1 MSDDHHDDD
10 AGLTGQVAAGFDGTR
25 GARLRVRC
33 LVRPLRAFVLD
44 RS

>member
-1 MSDDHHDDD
+1 MSDDHHDGD
-10 AGLTGQVAAGFDGTR
+10 AGLTAQVAAGFDGTR

-33 LVRPLRAFVLD
+33 LVRPLRAFGLD

>member
-1 MSDDHHDDD
+1 MSDDHHDGD
-10 AGLTGQVAAGFDGTR
+10 AGLTGQVAASFDGTR

-33 LVRPLRAFVLD
+33 LVRPLREFVLD

>member
-1 MSDDHHDDD
+1 MSDDHHDGD
-10 AGLTGQVAAGFDGTR
+10 AGLTGQVVAGFDGTR

-33 LVRPLRAFVLD
+33 LVRPLRAFLLD

>member
-1 MSDDHHDDD
+1 MSDDHHDGD

-33 LVRPLRAFVLD
+33 LVRPRRAFVLD

>member
-1 MSDDHHDDD
+1 MSDDHHDGD
-10 AGLTGQVAAGFDGTR
+10 AGLTGPVAAGFDGTP
-25 GARLRVRC
+25 GARLRVRS

>member
-1 MSDDHHDDD
+1 MSDDHHDGD
-10 AGLTGQVAAGFDGTR
+10 AGVTGQVAAGFDGTP

-33 LVRPLRAFVLD
+33 LVRPLRALVLD